1 MGCIPMKTQR
11 RKTPE
16 MLFHKVW
23 VRKQNTC
30 LTQRPA
36 TSTAYSERPQ
46 RLNHGR
52 QKGGLRLSSFSAQTA
67 MPHNNDNGSV
77 LQSSIEGSQ
86 STVAMI
92 CWVDVCD
99 GVLNPAAPVGAPSV
113 SVEVPTPPAGVNVVF
128 SDAAPPLNGT
138 DGLGAIVPT
147 SAFELENG
155 TLTLRP
161 GLSCA
166 LPT

>member
-1 MGCIPMKTQR
+1 M
-11 RKTPE
+11 
-16 MLFHKVW
+16 
-23 VRKQNTC
+23 
-30 LTQRPA
+30 A
-36 TSTAYSERPQ
+36 
-46 RLNHGR
+46 
-52 QKGGLRLSSFSAQTA
+52 LSSSLR
-67 MPHNNDNGSV
+67 SR
-77 LQSSIEGSQ
+77 GSQ
-86 STVAMI
+86 STVAVI

-128 SDAAPPLNGT
+128 SDAAPPLKGT

>member
-1 MGCIPMKTQR
+1 MR
-11 RKTPE
+11 
-16 MLFHKVW
+16 
-23 VRKQNTC
+23 
-30 LTQRPA
+30 
-36 TSTAYSERPQ
+36 
-46 RLNHGR
+46 
-52 QKGGLRLSSFSAQTA
+52 SSFNTHIG
-67 MPHNNDNGSV
+67 MRHNSDNGSAR
-77 LQSSIEGSQ
+77 QSPIERSQ

-99 GVLNPAAPVGAPSV
+99 GVLNPAAPVGVPSV
-113 SVEVPTPPAGVNVVF
+113 SVEVPTAPAGVNVAF

-138 DGLGAIVPT
+138 DGLGVIVPT
-147 SAFELENG
+147 FMFELEKG